1 VCAETTEGKIAAEV
15 RPGRVEDLPAIQA
28 ILQDA
33 PEAAAW
39 NPKSLEEVFEQ
50 NVKYFFIAEK
60 DGAVLGFIAGRRLL
74 DEAEVLNLAVLP
86 AVRKKGLGRAL
97 LQVLVET
104 FSREGTLQ
112 VFLEVR
118 ESNRPAISFYQHAG
132 FGEIG
137 KRHGYYRNPEETAL
151 VLAVRLNADM
161 TGSTA

>member
-1 VCAETTEGKIAAEV
+1 MCAETAEGNIAAEV

-28 ILQDA
+28 ILQDT

-39 NPKSLEEVFEQ
+39 NPKSLEEVFEL

-86 AVRKKGLGRAL
+86 GARKKGLGRAL

-104 FSREGTLQ
+104 FSGEGTLQ
-112 VFLEVR
+112 IFLEVR
-118 ESNRPAISFYQHAG
+118 ESNRSAIAFYQHAG
-132 FGEIG
+132 FGQIA
-137 KRHGYYRNPEETAL
+137 KRPGYYRNPEETAL
-151 VLAVRLNADM
+151 VLAVRLHVDM
-161 TGSTA
+161 TGSTG